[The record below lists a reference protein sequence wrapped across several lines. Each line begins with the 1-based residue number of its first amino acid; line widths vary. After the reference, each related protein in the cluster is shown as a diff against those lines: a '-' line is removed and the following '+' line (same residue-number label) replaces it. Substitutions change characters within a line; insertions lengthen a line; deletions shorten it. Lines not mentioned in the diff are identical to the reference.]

1 MSKRIYLEKILN
13 IINKEYNKNTLPK
26 INFYL
31 FRNVMNAANRYVSD
45 DLINHYGIN
54 QNSNEFYY
62 LIRKWCR
69 DNYGDGNLPIPG
81 DTIRMIKM
89 YDDPD
94 PIKEGEIG
102 RVIGI
107 DTIDFFGEDHL
118 RVEWENGRR
127 LNVIV
132 GVDEFERIKEGN

>member
-13 IINKEYNKNTLPK
+13 IINKDYNKNTLPE

-31 FRNVMNAANRYVSD
+31 FSNVMGVANRYVSD
-45 DLINHYGIN
+45 DLSNHYGIN
-54 QNSNEFYY
+54 QNTNEFYY
-62 LIRKWCR
+62 LLRKWCR
-69 DNYGDGNLPIPG
+69 DNYGDGNLAIPG
-81 DTIRMIKM
+81 DTIKMIKM

-107 DTIDFFGEDHL
+107 DTVTAFNEDHL
-118 RVEWENGRR
+118 RVKWENGRG

-132 GVDEFERIKEGN
+132 GVDEFERIEEGN

>member
-13 IINKEYNKNTLPK
+13 IINKDYNKNTLPE
-26 INFYL
+26 INFY
-31 FRNVMNAANRYVSD
+31 FFKNVLGVANRYVSD
-45 DLINHYGIN
+45 DLINHYGIE

-69 DNYGDGNLPIPG
+69 DNYGDGNLAIPG
-81 DTIRMIKM
+81 DTIKMIKM

-102 RVIGI
+102 VVKVINSN
-107 DTIDFFGEDHL
+107 TTFKEDHL
-118 RVEWENGRR
+118 IVEWENGRR
-127 LNVIV
+127 LNVIA
-132 GVDEFERIKEGN
+132 GLDKFERIKEGN

>member
-13 IINKEYNKNTLPK
+13 IINKDYNKNTLPE

-31 FRNVMNAANRYVSD
+31 FRNVLGVANRYVSD
-45 DLINHYGIN
+45 DLSNHYGIN
-54 QNSNEFYY
+54 QNTNEFYY
-62 LIRKWCR
+62 LLRKWSR
-69 DNYGDGNLPIPG
+69 DNYGDGNLAIPG

-94 PIKEGEIG
+94 PIKKGEIG
-102 RVIGI
+102 VVREI
-107 DTIDFFGEDHL
+107 DTVTAFNEDHL
-118 RVEWENGRR
+118 RVKWENGRG